1 MKFLIAIF
9 LWVLSTL
16 GLPEAQAQASASA
29 WDLVHPTGFD
39 WQDRV
44 SRAQLAGDLLSRVQI
59 LSAVIPAMEPS
70 QLEKLRSEQAKL
82 AALGDDASPRRRG
95 RLYLSRRFQHQSLLE
110 LVDQTLGALSCAAN
124 SRLVASEMACW
135 AKASAFL
142 LEEDRLD
149 LGLNILREARMVP
162 RDEDMPVT
170 AQDPVVWYGEYGRG
184 ILNFILIPYLQ
195 SLKEREVQ

>member
-1 MKFLIAIF
+1 MKSFAAVVI
-9 LWVLSTL
+9 WVLL
-16 GLPEAQAQASASA
+16 AQPHAHAQSSASA

-39 WQDRV
+39 WQDKV
-44 SRAQLAGDLLSRVQI
+44 SRTQLAGDLLKRVEI
-59 LSAVIPAMEPS
+59 LAAVIPPMTSSA
-70 QLEKLRSEQAKL
+70 LEKLRSEQAKV
-82 AALGDDASPRRRG
+82 ASLGDDASPRRRG
-95 RLYLSRRFQHQSLLE
+95 RLYLSKRFQHQSLLE

-124 SRLVASEMACW
+124 SRKVASEMACW
-135 AKASAFL
+135 AQASAFL

-184 ILNFILIPYLQ
+184 ILRYILIPYMQ
-195 SLKEREVQ
+195 SLKQREVQ

>member
-9 LWVLSTL
+9 FWA
-16 GLPEAQAQASASA
+16 LPALALPAPQAQPGASA
-29 WDLVHPTGFD
+29 WDLVHPTGFAWED
-39 WQDRV
+39 KT
-44 SRAQLAGDLLSRVQI
+44 SRAQLAGDLLGRVQI
-59 LSAVIPAMEPS
+59 LSAVIPPMEPS
-70 QLEKLRSEQAKL
+70 ELEKLRSEQAKL

-95 RLYLSRRFQHQSLLE
+95 RLYLSKRFQHQSLLE

-124 SRLVASEMACW
+124 SRLMASEMACW
-135 AKASAFL
+135 AAASALL

-149 LGLNILREARMVP
+149 LGLNILREARMIP